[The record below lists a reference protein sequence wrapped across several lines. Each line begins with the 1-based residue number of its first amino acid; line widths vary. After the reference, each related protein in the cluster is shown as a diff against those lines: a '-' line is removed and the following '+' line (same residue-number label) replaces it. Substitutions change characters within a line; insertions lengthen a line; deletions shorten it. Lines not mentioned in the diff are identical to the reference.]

1 MFYNTYRATKSALQR
16 RQNSS
21 NSRSHL
27 LNQPKRQRL
36 KNLLMTKFIQKYDI
50 KNPDEYLDLFL
61 TQFIQTEKLND
72 IDLKRLDLKIK
83 KLNKEF
89 KAKTELKNDL
99 ENINQKP
106 IQTEVNSIIKNDTI
120 NQALND
126 NNNNTELSNN
136 INNRNSQN
144 KIRNLKNE
152 FPSLNTY
159 SSQISKT
166 ESNIK
171 KRGYSSYC
179 NKRTLNNIN
188 NNTKTPEEEL
198 AELEKEL
205 KEEELLENKN
215 NKYKRI
221 DFTAQGDEWAAIVNY
236 NKNLYKRQMLE
247 DKMKDLEV
255 KRRTKECLDIQV
267 KEKLKKKLDEES
279 EEKQFDEKIK
289 KYTQT
294 LDEIY
299 ETKHKKIYEQIHRL
313 KTDRD
318 AILKAETLRK
328 KIEDLKEKKFEKNLV
343 KKYKEQIEQDKQD
356 RINQK
361 KKGKEDLLKAKKD
374 IEEKQ
379 KKLKEKMLK
388 EKEEDKKINQLRYLM
403 DQRKENERK
412 YYYDKI
418 KSNSNKYSLP
428 YAETVLKKLEKD
440 KKEEEEKIQYY
451 YDEKNRHDFE
461 KEHKAKL
468 KRFNDKIEIKKFLD
482 MQIAEKNKEKNFNKL
497 LDQEQA
503 RIWKIDLKK
512 RYDEMNK
519 EKESIKRMNRKN
531 FECILKQIEQKKRS
545 KSNKNIMTE
554 NEYAMNRNLLEKAN
568 EDYLMNNNN

>member
-1 MFYNTYRATKSALQR
+1 MFYNTYRSTKSALQR

-21 NSRSHL
+21 NPRSYL
-27 LNQPKRQRL
+27 LNQPKRQKL
-36 KNLLMTKFIQKYDI
+36 KNLLMSKFIQKYDI
-50 KNPDEYLDLFL
+50 KDPDEYLDLVL
-61 TQFIQTEKLND
+61 TQFIQNEKLND
-72 IDLKRLDLKIK
+72 TDLKRLDLKIK

-89 KAKTELKNDL
+89 KNKSELKTDL
-99 ENINQKP
+99 ENIYQKP
-106 IQTEVNSIIKNDTI
+106 IKTEVNSIIKDSTI
-120 NQALND
+120 NQTLND
-126 NNNNTELSNN
+126 NNINTELNN
-136 INNRNSQN
+136 NKNIQNPQN

-171 KRGYSSYC
+171 KRGHSSY
-179 NKRTLNNIN
+179 NNNRTLNTI
-188 NNTKTPEEEL
+188 KTPEEEL

-215 NKYKRI
+215 RYKRI
-221 DFTAQGDEWAAIVNY
+221 DFTYQGDEWAAIVNY
-236 NKNLYKRQMLE
+236 NKNLYKRQILE
-247 DKMKDLEV
+247 DKLKELEV
-255 KRRTKECLDIQV
+255 QRRTKECLDIQI

-279 EEKQFDEKIK
+279 QEKQFDEKIK

-294 LDEIY
+294 MDEMY
-299 ETKHKKIYEQIHRL
+299 ETKNRKICEQIHRL

-318 AILKAETLRK
+318 AILKAQTMRK

-343 KKYKEQIEQDKQD
+343 KKYKEQLEQDRQD
-356 RINQK
+356 KINRK

-379 KKLKEKMLK
+379 KKLKEKALK
-388 EKEEDKKINQLRYLM
+388 EKEEDKKINQLRNLI

-418 KSNSNKYSLP
+418 KANSNKYYLP
-428 YAETVLKKLEKD
+428 YAENVLKKLEKE
-440 KKEEEEKIQYY
+440 KKEEEEKIQYH

-461 KEHKAKL
+461 KEYKAKL
-468 KRFNDKIEIKKFLD
+468 KRFNDKIEMKKFLD

-519 EKESIKRMNRKN
+519 EKECIKKMNRKN

-568 EDYLMNNNN
+568 EDYLRNNNS

>member
-1 MFYNTYRATKSALQR
+1 MFYNTYRSTKSALQR

-21 NSRSHL
+21 NPRSYL
-27 LNQPKRQRL
+27 LNQPKRQKL
-36 KNLLMTKFIQKYDI
+36 KNLLMSKFIQKYNI
-50 KNPDEYLDLFL
+50 KDPDEYLDLVL
-61 TQFIQTEKLND
+61 TQFIQNEKLND
-72 IDLKRLDLKIK
+72 TDLKRLDLKIK

-89 KAKTELKNDL
+89 NNKSELKTDL
-99 ENINQKP
+99 ENIYQKP
-106 IQTEVNSIIKNDTI
+106 IKTEVNSIIKDSTI
-120 NQALND
+120 NQTLND
-126 NNNNTELSNN
+126 NNINTEIYNN
-136 INNRNSQN
+136 KNIQNPQN

-171 KRGYSSYC
+171 KRGHSSY
-179 NKRTLNNIN
+179 NNNRTLNTI
-188 NNTKTPEEEL
+188 KTPEEEL

-215 NKYKRI
+215 RYKRI
-221 DFTAQGDEWAAIVNY
+221 DFTYQGDEWAAIVNY
-236 NKNLYKRQMLE
+236 NKNLYKRQILE
-247 DKMKDLEV
+247 DKLKELEV
-255 KRRTKECLDIQV
+255 QRRTKECLDIQI

-279 EEKQFDEKIK
+279 QEKQFDEKIK

-294 LDEIY
+294 MDEIY
-299 ETKHKKIYEQIHRL
+299 ETKNRKICEQIHRL

-318 AILKAETLRK
+318 AILKAQTMRK

-343 KKYKEQIEQDKQD
+343 KKYKEQLEQDRQD
-356 RINQK
+356 KINRK

-379 KKLKEKMLK
+379 KRLKEKALK
-388 EKEEDKKINQLRYLM
+388 EKEEDKKINQLRNLI

-418 KSNSNKYSLP
+418 KANSNKYYLP
-428 YAETVLKKLEKD
+428 YAESVLKKLEKE
-440 KKEEEEKIQYY
+440 KKEEEEKIQYH

-461 KEHKAKL
+461 KEYKAKL
-468 KRFNDKIEIKKFLD
+468 KRFNDKIEMKKFLD

-519 EKESIKRMNRKN
+519 EKECIKKMNRKN

-568 EDYLMNNNN
+568 EDYLRNNNS

>member
-1 MFYNTYRATKSALQR
+1 MFYNTYRSTKSALQR

-21 NSRSHL
+21 NPRSYL
-27 LNQPKRQRL
+27 LNQPKRQKL
-36 KNLLMTKFIQKYDI
+36 KNLLMSKFIQKYNI
-50 KNPDEYLDLFL
+50 KDPDEYLDLVL
-61 TQFIQTEKLND
+61 TQFIQNEKLND
-72 IDLKRLDLKIK
+72 TDLKRLDLKIK

-89 KAKTELKNDL
+89 NNKSELKTDL
-99 ENINQKP
+99 ENIYQKP
-106 IQTEVNSIIKNDTI
+106 IKTEVNSIIKDSTI
-120 NQALND
+120 NQTLND
-126 NNNNTELSNN
+126 NNINTELNN
-136 INNRNSQN
+136 NKNIQNPQN

-171 KRGYSSYC
+171 KRGHSSY
-179 NKRTLNNIN
+179 NNNRTLNTI
-188 NNTKTPEEEL
+188 KTPEEEL

-215 NKYKRI
+215 RYKRI
-221 DFTAQGDEWAAIVNY
+221 DFTYQGDEWAAIVNY
-236 NKNLYKRQMLE
+236 NKNLYKRQILE
-247 DKMKDLEV
+247 DKLKELEV
-255 KRRTKECLDIQV
+255 QRRTKECLDIQI

-279 EEKQFDEKIK
+279 QEKQFDEKIK

-294 LDEIY
+294 MDEMY
-299 ETKHKKIYEQIHRL
+299 ETKNRKICEQIHRL

-318 AILKAETLRK
+318 AILKAQTMRK

-343 KKYKEQIEQDKQD
+343 KKYKEQLEQDRQD
-356 RINQK
+356 KINRK

-379 KKLKEKMLK
+379 KKLKEKALK
-388 EKEEDKKINQLRYLM
+388 EKEEDKKINQLRNLI

-418 KSNSNKYSLP
+418 KANSNKYYLP
-428 YAETVLKKLEKD
+428 YAESVLKKLEKE
-440 KKEEEEKIQYY
+440 KKEEEEKIQYH

-461 KEHKAKL
+461 KEYKAKL
-468 KRFNDKIEIKKFLD
+468 KRINDKIEMKKFLD

-519 EKESIKRMNRKN
+519 EKECIKKMNRKN

-568 EDYLMNNNN
+568 EDYLRNNNS

>member
-21 NSRSHL
+21 NPRSYL
-27 LNQPKRQRL
+27 LNQPKRQKL
-36 KNLLMTKFIQKYDI
+36 KNLLMSKFIQKYNI
-50 KNPDEYLDLFL
+50 KDPDEYLDLVL

-72 IDLKRLDLKIK
+72 TDLKRLDLKIK

-89 KAKTELKNDL
+89 TNKTELITDL
-99 ENINQKP
+99 ENIYQKP
-106 IQTEVNSIIKNDTI
+106 IQTEVNTIIKDSTI

-126 NNNNTELSNN
+126 NNNKEELNNNKNTPNP
-136 INNRNSQN
+136 QN

-171 KRGYSSYC
+171 KRGHSSY
-179 NKRTLNNIN
+179 NNNRTLNTI
-188 NNTKTPEEEL
+188 KTPEEEL

-215 NKYKRI
+215 RYKRI
-221 DFTAQGDEWAAIVNY
+221 DFTYQGDEWAAIVNY
-236 NKNLYKRQMLE
+236 NKNLYKRQILE
-247 DKMKDLEV
+247 DKLKELEV
-255 KRRTKECLDIQV
+255 QRRTKECLDIQI

-279 EEKQFDEKIK
+279 QEKQFDEKIK

-294 LDEIY
+294 MDEMY
-299 ETKHKKIYEQIHRL
+299 ETKNKKIHEQIHRL

-318 AILKAETLRK
+318 AILKAQTLRK

-343 KKYKEQIEQDKQD
+343 KKYKEQLEQDRQD
-356 RINQK
+356 KINRK

-379 KKLKEKMLK
+379 KKLKEKALK
-388 EKEEDKKINQLRYLM
+388 EKEEDKKINQLRNLI

-418 KSNSNKYSLP
+418 KANSNKYYLP
-428 YAETVLKKLEKD
+428 YAQSVLKKLEKE
-440 KKEEEEKIQYY
+440 KKEEEEKIQYH

-461 KEHKAKL
+461 KEYKAKL
-468 KRFNDKIEIKKFLD
+468 KRLNDKIEMKKFLD

-519 EKESIKRMNRKN
+519 EKECIKKMNRKN

-568 EDYLMNNNN
+568 EDYLRNNNS

>member
-1 MFYNTYRATKSALQR
+1 MFYNTYRSTKSALQR

-21 NSRSHL
+21 NPRSYL
-27 LNQPKRQRL
+27 LNQPKRQKL
-36 KNLLMTKFIQKYDI
+36 KNLLMSKFIQKYNI
-50 KNPDEYLDLFL
+50 KDPDEYLDLVL
-61 TQFIQTEKLND
+61 TQFIQNEKLND
-72 IDLKRLDLKIK
+72 TDLKRLDLKIK

-89 KAKTELKNDL
+89 NNKSELKTDL
-99 ENINQKP
+99 ENIYQKP
-106 IQTEVNSIIKNDTI
+106 IKTEVNSIIKDSTI
-120 NQALND
+120 NQTLND
-126 NNNNTELSNN
+126 NNINTEIYNN
-136 INNRNSQN
+136 KNIQNPQN

-171 KRGYSSYC
+171 KRGHSSY
-179 NKRTLNNIN
+179 NNNRTLNTI
-188 NNTKTPEEEL
+188 KTPEEEL

-215 NKYKRI
+215 RYKRI
-221 DFTAQGDEWAAIVNY
+221 DFTYQGDEWAAIVNY
-236 NKNLYKRQMLE
+236 NKNLYKRQILE
-247 DKMKDLEV
+247 DKLKELEV
-255 KRRTKECLDIQV
+255 QRRTKECLDIQI

-279 EEKQFDEKIK
+279 QEKQFDEKIK

-294 LDEIY
+294 MDEMY
-299 ETKHKKIYEQIHRL
+299 ETKNRKICEQIHRL

-318 AILKAETLRK
+318 AILKAQTMRK

-343 KKYKEQIEQDKQD
+343 KKYKEQLEQDRQD
-356 RINQK
+356 KINRK

-379 KKLKEKMLK
+379 KKLKEKALK
-388 EKEEDKKINQLRYLM
+388 EKEEDKKINQLRNLI

-418 KSNSNKYSLP
+418 KANSNKYYLP
-428 YAETVLKKLEKD
+428 YAESVLKKLEKE
-440 KKEEEEKIQYY
+440 KKEEEEKIQYH

-461 KEHKAKL
+461 KEYKAKL
-468 KRFNDKIEIKKFLD
+468 KRFNDKIEMKKFLD

-519 EKESIKRMNRKN
+519 EKECIKKMNRKN

-568 EDYLMNNNN
+568 EDYLRNNNS

>member
-1 MFYNTYRATKSALQR
+1 MFYNTYRSTKSALQR

-21 NSRSHL
+21 NPRSYL
-27 LNQPKRQRL
+27 LNQPKRQKL
-36 KNLLMTKFIQKYDI
+36 KNLLMSKFIQKYNI
-50 KNPDEYLDLFL
+50 KDPDEYLDLVL
-61 TQFIQTEKLND
+61 TQFIQNEKLND
-72 IDLKRLDLKIK
+72 TDLKRLDLKIK

-89 KAKTELKNDL
+89 NNKSELKTDL
-99 ENINQKP
+99 ENIYQKP
-106 IQTEVNSIIKNDTI
+106 IKTEVNSIIKDSTI
-120 NQALND
+120 NQTLND
-126 NNNNTELSNN
+126 NNINTEIYNN
-136 INNRNSQN
+136 KNIQNPQN

-171 KRGYSSYC
+171 KRGHSSY
-179 NKRTLNNIN
+179 NNNRTLNTI
-188 NNTKTPEEEL
+188 KTPEEEL

-215 NKYKRI
+215 RYKRI
-221 DFTAQGDEWAAIVNY
+221 DFTYQGDEWAAIVNY
-236 NKNLYKRQMLE
+236 NKNLYKRQILE
-247 DKMKDLEV
+247 DKLKELEV
-255 KRRTKECLDIQV
+255 QRRTKECLDIQI

-279 EEKQFDEKIK
+279 QEKQFDEKIK

-294 LDEIY
+294 MDEMY
-299 ETKHKKIYEQIHRL
+299 ETKNRKICEQIHRL

-318 AILKAETLRK
+318 AILKAQTMRK

-343 KKYKEQIEQDKQD
+343 KKYKEQLEQDRQD
-356 RINQK
+356 KINRK

-379 KKLKEKMLK
+379 KKLKEKALK
-388 EKEEDKKINQLRYLM
+388 EKEEDKKINQLRNLI

-418 KSNSNKYSLP
+418 KANSNKYYLP
-428 YAETVLKKLEKD
+428 YAESVLKKLEKE
-440 KKEEEEKIQYY
+440 KKEEEEKIQYH

-461 KEHKAKL
+461 KEYKAKL
-468 KRFNDKIEIKKFLD
+468 KRINDKIEMKKFLD

-519 EKESIKRMNRKN
+519 EKECIKKMNRKN

-568 EDYLMNNNN
+568 EDYLRNNNS

>member
-1 MFYNTYRATKSALQR
+1 MFYNTYRSTKSAFQR

-21 NSRSHL
+21 NPRSYL
-27 LNQPKRQRL
+27 LNQPKRQKL
-36 KNLLMTKFIQKYDI
+36 KNLLMSKFIQKYNI
-50 KNPDEYLDLFL
+50 KDPDEYLDLVL
-61 TQFIQTEKLND
+61 TQFIQNEKLND
-72 IDLKRLDLKIK
+72 TDLKRLDLKIK

-89 KAKTELKNDL
+89 NNKSELKTDL
-99 ENINQKP
+99 ENIYQKP
-106 IQTEVNSIIKNDTI
+106 IKTEVNSIIKDSTI
-120 NQALND
+120 NQTLND
-126 NNNNTELSNN
+126 NNINTELNN
-136 INNRNSQN
+136 NKNIQNPQN

-171 KRGYSSYC
+171 KRGHSSY
-179 NKRTLNNIN
+179 NNNRTLNTI
-188 NNTKTPEEEL
+188 KTPEEEL

-215 NKYKRI
+215 RYKRI
-221 DFTAQGDEWAAIVNY
+221 DFTYQGDEWAAIVNY
-236 NKNLYKRQMLE
+236 NKNLYKRQILE
-247 DKMKDLEV
+247 DKLKELEV
-255 KRRTKECLDIQV
+255 QRRTKECLDIQI

-279 EEKQFDEKIK
+279 QEKQFDEKIK

-294 LDEIY
+294 MDEMY
-299 ETKHKKIYEQIHRL
+299 ETKNRKICEQIHRL

-318 AILKAETLRK
+318 AILKAQTMRK

-343 KKYKEQIEQDKQD
+343 KKYKEQLEQDRQD
-356 RINQK
+356 KINRK

-379 KKLKEKMLK
+379 KKLKEKALK
-388 EKEEDKKINQLRYLM
+388 EKEEDKKINQLRNLI

-418 KSNSNKYSLP
+418 KANSNKYYLP
-428 YAETVLKKLEKD
+428 YAESVLKKLEKE
-440 KKEEEEKIQYY
+440 KKEEEEKIQYH

-461 KEHKAKL
+461 KEYKAKL
-468 KRFNDKIEIKKFLD
+468 KRINDKIEMKKFLD

-519 EKESIKRMNRKN
+519 EKECIKKMNRKN

-568 EDYLMNNNN
+568 EDYLRNNNN

>member
-1 MFYNTYRATKSALQR
+1 MFYNTYRSTKSALQR

-21 NSRSHL
+21 NPRSYL
-27 LNQPKRQRL
+27 LNQPKRQKL
-36 KNLLMTKFIQKYDI
+36 KNLLMSKFIQKYNI
-50 KNPDEYLDLFL
+50 KDPDEYLDLVL
-61 TQFIQTEKLND
+61 TQFIQNEKLND
-72 IDLKRLDLKIK
+72 TDLKRLDLKIK

-89 KAKTELKNDL
+89 NNKSELKTDL
-99 ENINQKP
+99 ENIYQKP
-106 IQTEVNSIIKNDTI
+106 IKTEVNSIIKDSTI
-120 NQALND
+120 NQTLND
-126 NNNNTELSNN
+126 NNINTEIYNN
-136 INNRNSQN
+136 KNIQNPQN
-144 KIRNLKNE
+144 KIRNLKKE

-171 KRGYSSYC
+171 KRGHSSY
-179 NKRTLNNIN
+179 N
-188 NNTKTPEEEL
+188 NNRALNTIKTPEEEL

-215 NKYKRI
+215 RYKRI
-221 DFTAQGDEWAAIVNY
+221 DFTYQGDEWAAIVNY
-236 NKNLYKRQMLE
+236 NKNLYKRQILE
-247 DKMKDLEV
+247 DKLKELEV
-255 KRRTKECLDIQV
+255 QRRTKECLDIQI

-279 EEKQFDEKIK
+279 QEKQFDEKIK

-294 LDEIY
+294 MDEMY
-299 ETKHKKIYEQIHRL
+299 ETKNRKICEQIHRL

-318 AILKAETLRK
+318 AILKAQTMRK

-343 KKYKEQIEQDKQD
+343 KKYKEQLEQDRQD
-356 RINQK
+356 KINRK

-379 KKLKEKMLK
+379 KRLKEKALK
-388 EKEEDKKINQLRYLM
+388 EKEEDKKINQLRNLI

-418 KSNSNKYSLP
+418 KANSNKYYLP
-428 YAETVLKKLEKD
+428 YAESVLKKLEKE
-440 KKEEEEKIQYY
+440 KKEEEEKIQYH

-461 KEHKAKL
+461 KEYKAKL
-468 KRFNDKIEIKKFLD
+468 KRINDKIEMKKFLD

-519 EKESIKRMNRKN
+519 EKECIKKMNRKN

-568 EDYLMNNNN
+568 EDYLRNNNN

>member
-1 MFYNTYRATKSALQR
+1 MFYNTYRSTKSALQR

-21 NSRSHL
+21 NPRSYL
-27 LNQPKRQRL
+27 LNQPKRQKL
-36 KNLLMTKFIQKYDI
+36 KNLLMSKFIQKYNI
-50 KNPDEYLDLFL
+50 KDPDEYLDLVL
-61 TQFIQTEKLND
+61 TQFIQNEKLND
-72 IDLKRLDLKIK
+72 TDLKRLDLKIK

-89 KAKTELKNDL
+89 NNKSELKTDL
-99 ENINQKP
+99 ENIYQKP
-106 IQTEVNSIIKNDTI
+106 IKTEVNSIIKDSTI
-120 NQALND
+120 NQTLND
-126 NNNNTELSNN
+126 NNINTELNN
-136 INNRNSQN
+136 NKNIQNPQN

-171 KRGYSSYC
+171 KRGHSSY
-179 NKRTLNNIN
+179 NNNRTLNTI
-188 NNTKTPEEEL
+188 KTPEEEL

-215 NKYKRI
+215 RYKRI
-221 DFTAQGDEWAAIVNY
+221 DFTYQGDEWAAIVNY
-236 NKNLYKRQMLE
+236 NKNLYKRQILE
-247 DKMKDLEV
+247 DKLKELEV
-255 KRRTKECLDIQV
+255 QRRTKECLDIQI

-279 EEKQFDEKIK
+279 QEKQFDEKIK

-294 LDEIY
+294 MDEMY
-299 ETKHKKIYEQIHRL
+299 ETKNRKICEQIHRL

-318 AILKAETLRK
+318 AILKAQTMRK

-343 KKYKEQIEQDKQD
+343 KKYKEQLEQDRQD
-356 RINQK
+356 KINRK

-379 KKLKEKMLK
+379 KRLKEKALK
-388 EKEEDKKINQLRYLM
+388 EKEEDKKINQLRNLI

-418 KSNSNKYSLP
+418 KANSNKYYLP
-428 YAETVLKKLEKD
+428 YAESVLKKLEKE
-440 KKEEEEKIQYY
+440 KKEEEEKIQYH

-461 KEHKAKL
+461 KEYKAKL
-468 KRFNDKIEIKKFLD
+468 KRFNDKIEMKKFLD

-519 EKESIKRMNRKN
+519 EKECIKKMNRKN

-568 EDYLMNNNN
+568 EDYLRNNNN

>member
-1 MFYNTYRATKSALQR
+1 MFYNTYRSTKSALQR

-21 NSRSHL
+21 NPRSYL
-27 LNQPKRQRL
+27 LNQPKRQKL
-36 KNLLMTKFIQKYDI
+36 KNLLMSKFIQKYNI
-50 KNPDEYLDLFL
+50 KDPDEYLDLVL
-61 TQFIQTEKLND
+61 TQFIQNEKLND
-72 IDLKRLDLKIK
+72 TDLKRLDLKIK

-89 KAKTELKNDL
+89 NNKSELKTDL
-99 ENINQKP
+99 ENIYQKP
-106 IQTEVNSIIKNDTI
+106 IKTEVNSIIKDSTI
-120 NQALND
+120 NQTLND
-126 NNNNTELSNN
+126 NNINTEIYNN
-136 INNRNSQN
+136 KNIQNPQN

-171 KRGYSSYC
+171 KRGHSSY
-179 NKRTLNNIN
+179 NNNRTLNTI
-188 NNTKTPEEEL
+188 KTPEEEL

-215 NKYKRI
+215 RYKRI
-221 DFTAQGDEWAAIVNY
+221 DFTYQGDEWAAIVNY
-236 NKNLYKRQMLE
+236 NKNLYKRQILE
-247 DKMKDLEV
+247 DKLKELEV
-255 KRRTKECLDIQV
+255 QRRTKECLDIQI

-279 EEKQFDEKIK
+279 QEKQFDEKIK

-294 LDEIY
+294 MDEMY
-299 ETKHKKIYEQIHRL
+299 ETKNRKICEQIHRL

-318 AILKAETLRK
+318 AILKAQTMRK

-343 KKYKEQIEQDKQD
+343 KKYKEQLEQDRQD
-356 RINQK
+356 KINRK

-379 KKLKEKMLK
+379 KRLKEKALK
-388 EKEEDKKINQLRYLM
+388 EKEEDKKINQLRNLI

-418 KSNSNKYSLP
+418 NANSNKYYLP
-428 YAETVLKKLEKD
+428 YAESVLKKLEKE
-440 KKEEEEKIQYY
+440 KKEEEEKIQYH

-461 KEHKAKL
+461 KEYKAKL
-468 KRFNDKIEIKKFLD
+468 KRFNDKIEMKKFLD

-519 EKESIKRMNRKN
+519 EKECIKKMNRKN

-568 EDYLMNNNN
+568 EDYLRNNNS

>member
-1 MFYNTYRATKSALQR
+1 MFYNTYRATKSAIQR

-21 NSRSHL
+21 NPRSYL
-27 LNQPKRQRL
+27 LNQPKRQKL
-36 KNLLMTKFIQKYDI
+36 KNLLMSKFIQKYNI
-50 KNPDEYLDLFL
+50 KDPDEYLDLVL

-72 IDLKRLDLKIK
+72 TDLKRLDLKIK

-89 KAKTELKNDL
+89 TNKTELKTDL
-99 ENINQKP
+99 ENIYQKP
-106 IQTEVNSIIKNDTI
+106 IQTEVNTIIKDSTI
-120 NQALND
+120 NQSLND
-126 NNNNTELSNN
+126 NNNKEELNNNKNTPNP
-136 INNRNSQN
+136 QN

-171 KRGYSSYC
+171 KRGHSSY
-179 NKRTLNNIN
+179 NNNRTLNTI
-188 NNTKTPEEEL
+188 KTPEEEL

-215 NKYKRI
+215 RYKRI
-221 DFTAQGDEWAAIVNY
+221 DFTYQGDEWAAIVNY
-236 NKNLYKRQMLE
+236 NKNLYKRQILE
-247 DKMKDLEV
+247 DKLKELEV
-255 KRRTKECLDIQV
+255 QRRTKECLDIQI

-279 EEKQFDEKIK
+279 QEKQFDEKIK

-294 LDEIY
+294 MDEMY
-299 ETKHKKIYEQIHRL
+299 ETKNKKIHEQIHRL

-318 AILKAETLRK
+318 AILKAQTLRK

-343 KKYKEQIEQDKQD
+343 KKYKEQLEQDRQD
-356 RINQK
+356 KINRK

-379 KKLKEKMLK
+379 KKLKEKALK
-388 EKEEDKKINQLRYLM
+388 EKEEDKKINQLRNLI

-418 KSNSNKYSLP
+418 KANSNKYYLP
-428 YAETVLKKLEKD
+428 YAQSVLKKLEKE
-440 KKEEEEKIQYY
+440 KKEEEEKIQYH

-461 KEHKAKL
+461 KEYKAKL
-468 KRFNDKIEIKKFLD
+468 KRLNDKIEMKKFLD

-519 EKESIKRMNRKN
+519 EKECIKKMNRKN

-545 KSNKNIMTE
+545 KSK
-554 NEYAMNRNLLEKAN
+554 KK
-568 EDYLMNNNN
+568 

>member
-1 MFYNTYRATKSALQR
+1 MFYNTYRSTKSALQR

-21 NSRSHL
+21 NPRSYL
-27 LNQPKRQRL
+27 LNQPKRQKL
-36 KNLLMTKFIQKYDI
+36 KNLLMSKFIQKYNI
-50 KNPDEYLDLFL
+50 KDPDEYLDLVL
-61 TQFIQTEKLND
+61 TQFIQNEKLNGT
-72 IDLKRLDLKIK
+72 DLKRLDLKIK

-89 KAKTELKNDL
+89 NNKSELKTDL
-99 ENINQKP
+99 ENIYQKP
-106 IQTEVNSIIKNDTI
+106 IKTEVNSMIKDSTI
-120 NQALND
+120 NQTLND
-126 NNNNTELSNN
+126 NNINTEIYNN
-136 INNRNSQN
+136 KNIQNPQN

-171 KRGYSSYC
+171 KRGHSSY
-179 NKRTLNNIN
+179 NNNRTLNTI
-188 NNTKTPEEEL
+188 KTPEEEL

-215 NKYKRI
+215 RYKRI
-221 DFTAQGDEWAAIVNY
+221 DFTYQGDEWAAIVNY
-236 NKNLYKRQMLE
+236 NKNLYKRQILE
-247 DKMKDLEV
+247 DKLKELEV
-255 KRRTKECLDIQV
+255 QRRTKECLDIQI

-279 EEKQFDEKIK
+279 QEKQFDEKIK

-294 LDEIY
+294 MDEMY
-299 ETKHKKIYEQIHRL
+299 ETKNRKICEQIHRL

-318 AILKAETLRK
+318 AILKAQTMRK

-343 KKYKEQIEQDKQD
+343 KKYKEQLEQDRQD
-356 RINQK
+356 KINRK

-379 KKLKEKMLK
+379 KRLKEKALK
-388 EKEEDKKINQLRYLM
+388 EKEEDKKINQLRNLI

-418 KSNSNKYSLP
+418 NANSNKYYLP
-428 YAETVLKKLEKD
+428 YAESVLKKLEKE
-440 KKEEEEKIQYY
+440 KKEEEEKIQYH

-461 KEHKAKL
+461 KEYKAKL
-468 KRFNDKIEIKKFLD
+468 KRFNDKIEMKKFLD

-519 EKESIKRMNRKN
+519 EKECIKKMNRKN

-568 EDYLMNNNN
+568 EDYLRNNNS

>member
-21 NSRSHL
+21 NPRSYL
-27 LNQPKRQRL
+27 LNQPKRQKL
-36 KNLLMTKFIQKYDI
+36 KNLLMSKFIQKYNI
-50 KNPDEYLDLFL
+50 KDPDEYLDLVL

-72 IDLKRLDLKIK
+72 TDLKRLDLKIK

-89 KAKTELKNDL
+89 TNKTELKTDL
-99 ENINQKP
+99 ENIYQKP
-106 IQTEVNSIIKNDTI
+106 IQTEVNTIIKDSTI
-120 NQALND
+120 NQALN
-126 NNNNTELSNN
+126 NNNNKEELNN
-136 INNRNSQN
+136 NKNTPNPQN

-171 KRGYSSYC
+171 KRGHSSY
-179 NKRTLNNIN
+179 NNNRTLNTI
-188 NNTKTPEEEL
+188 KTPEEEL

-215 NKYKRI
+215 RYKRI
-221 DFTAQGDEWAAIVNY
+221 DFTYQGDEWAAIVNY
-236 NKNLYKRQMLE
+236 NKNLYKRQILE
-247 DKMKDLEV
+247 DKLKELEV
-255 KRRTKECLDIQV
+255 QRRTKECLDIQI

-279 EEKQFDEKIK
+279 QEKQFDEKIK

-294 LDEIY
+294 MDEMY
-299 ETKHKKIYEQIHRL
+299 ETKNKKIHEQIHRL

-318 AILKAETLRK
+318 AILKAQTLRK

-343 KKYKEQIEQDKQD
+343 KKYKEQLEQDRQD
-356 RINQK
+356 KINRK

-379 KKLKEKMLK
+379 KKLKEKALK
-388 EKEEDKKINQLRYLM
+388 EKEEDKKINQLRNLI

-418 KSNSNKYSLP
+418 KANSNKYYLP
-428 YAETVLKKLEKD
+428 YAQSVLKKLEKE
-440 KKEEEEKIQYY
+440 KKEEEEKIQYH

-461 KEHKAKL
+461 KEYKAKL
-468 KRFNDKIEIKKFLD
+468 KRLNDKIEMKKFLD

-519 EKESIKRMNRKN
+519 EKECIKKMNRKN

-568 EDYLMNNNN
+568 EDYLRNNNS

>member
-1 MFYNTYRATKSALQR
+1 MFYNTYRSTKSALQR

-21 NSRSHL
+21 NPRSYL
-27 LNQPKRQRL
+27 LNQPKRQKL
-36 KNLLMTKFIQKYDI
+36 KNLLMSKFIQKYNI
-50 KNPDEYLDLFL
+50 KDPDEYLDLVL
-61 TQFIQTEKLND
+61 TQFIQNEKLND
-72 IDLKRLDLKIK
+72 TDLKRLDLKIK

-89 KAKTELKNDL
+89 NNKSELKTDL
-99 ENINQKP
+99 ENIYQKP
-106 IQTEVNSIIKNDTI
+106 IKTEVNSIIKDSTI
-120 NQALND
+120 NQTLND
-126 NNNNTELSNN
+126 NNINTELNN
-136 INNRNSQN
+136 NKNIQNPQN

-171 KRGYSSYC
+171 KRGHSSY
-179 NKRTLNNIN
+179 NNNRTLNTI
-188 NNTKTPEEEL
+188 KTPEEEL

-215 NKYKRI
+215 RYKRI
-221 DFTAQGDEWAAIVNY
+221 DFTYQGDEWAAIVNY
-236 NKNLYKRQMLE
+236 NKNLYKRQILE
-247 DKMKDLEV
+247 DKLKELEV
-255 KRRTKECLDIQV
+255 QRRTKECLDIQI

-279 EEKQFDEKIK
+279 QEKQFDEKIK

-294 LDEIY
+294 MDEMY
-299 ETKHKKIYEQIHRL
+299 ETKNRKICEQIHRL

-318 AILKAETLRK
+318 AILKAQTMRK

-343 KKYKEQIEQDKQD
+343 KKYKEQLEQDRQD
-356 RINQK
+356 KINRK

-379 KKLKEKMLK
+379 KKLKEKALK
-388 EKEEDKKINQLRYLM
+388 EKEEDKKINQLRNLI

-418 KSNSNKYSLP
+418 KANSNKYYLP
-428 YAETVLKKLEKD
+428 YAESVLKKLEKE
-440 KKEEEEKIQYY
+440 KKEEEEKIQYH

-461 KEHKAKL
+461 KEYKAKL
-468 KRFNDKIEIKKFLD
+468 KRFNDKIEMKKFLD

-519 EKESIKRMNRKN
+519 EKECIKKMNRKN

-568 EDYLMNNNN
+568 EDYLRNNNN

>member
-21 NSRSHL
+21 NPRSYL
-27 LNQPKRQRL
+27 LNQPKRQKL
-36 KNLLMTKFIQKYDI
+36 KNLLMSKFIQKYNI
-50 KNPDEYLDLFL
+50 KDPDEYLDLVL
-61 TQFIQTEKLND
+61 TQFIQNEKLND
-72 IDLKRLDLKIK
+72 TDLKRLDLKIK
-83 KLNKEF
+83 KLNKDF
-89 KAKTELKNDL
+89 NNKSELKTDL
-99 ENINQKP
+99 ENIYQKP
-106 IQTEVNSIIKNDTI
+106 IQTEVNSIIKESTI

-126 NNNNTELSNN
+126 NNINTELNN
-136 INNRNSQN
+136 NKNIPNPQN

-171 KRGYSSYC
+171 KRGHSSY
-179 NKRTLNNIN
+179 NNNRTLNTI
-188 NNTKTPEEEL
+188 KTPEEEL

-205 KEEELLENKN
+205 KEEESLENKN
-215 NKYKRI
+215 IYKRI
-221 DFTAQGDEWAAIVNY
+221 DFTYQGDEWAAIVNY
-236 NKNLYKRQMLE
+236 NKNLYKRQILE
-247 DKMKDLEV
+247 DKLKELEV
-255 KRRTKECLDIQV
+255 QRRTKECLDIQI

-279 EEKQFDEKIK
+279 KEKQFDEKIK

-294 LDEIY
+294 MDEIY
-299 ETKHKKIYEQIHRL
+299 ETKNRKIYEQIHRL

-318 AILKAETLRK
+318 AILKAQTMRK

-343 KKYKEQIEQDKQD
+343 KKYKEQLEQERQDK
-356 RINQK
+356 INKK

-379 KKLKEKMLK
+379 KKLKEKALK
-388 EKEEDKKINQLRYLM
+388 EKEEDKKINQLRNLI

-418 KSNSNKYSLP
+418 KANSNKYYLP
-428 YAETVLKKLEKD
+428 YAESVLKKLEKE
-440 KKEEEEKIQYY
+440 KKEEEEKIQYH

-461 KEHKAKL
+461 KEYKAKL
-468 KRFNDKIEIKKFLD
+468 KRFNDKIEMKKFLD

-519 EKESIKRMNRKN
+519 EKECIKKMNRKN

-568 EDYLMNNNN
+568 EDYLRNNNN

>member
-21 NSRSHL
+21 NPRSYL
-27 LNQPKRQRL
+27 LNQPKRQKL
-36 KNLLMTKFIQKYDI
+36 KNLLMSKFIQKYNI
-50 KNPDEYLDLFL
+50 KDPDEYLDLVL

-72 IDLKRLDLKIK
+72 TDLKRLDLKIK

-89 KAKTELKNDL
+89 TNKTELKTDL
-99 ENINQKP
+99 ENIYQKP
-106 IQTEVNSIIKNDTI
+106 IQTEVNTIIKDSTI

-126 NNNNTELSNN
+126 NNNKEELNN
-136 INNRNSQN
+136 NKSIPNPQN

-171 KRGYSSYC
+171 KRGHSSY
-179 NKRTLNNIN
+179 NNNRTLNTI
-188 NNTKTPEEEL
+188 KTPEEEL

-215 NKYKRI
+215 RYKRI
-221 DFTAQGDEWAAIVNY
+221 DFTYQGDEWAAIVNY
-236 NKNLYKRQMLE
+236 NKNLYKRQILE
-247 DKMKDLEV
+247 DKLKELEV
-255 KRRTKECLDIQV
+255 QRRTKECLDIQI

-279 EEKQFDEKIK
+279 QEKQFDEKIK

-294 LDEIY
+294 MDEMY
-299 ETKHKKIYEQIHRL
+299 ETKNKKIHEQIHRL

-318 AILKAETLRK
+318 AILKAQTLRK

-343 KKYKEQIEQDKQD
+343 KKYKEQLEQDRQD
-356 RINQK
+356 KINRK

-379 KKLKEKMLK
+379 KKLKEKALK
-388 EKEEDKKINQLRYLM
+388 EKEEDKKINQLRNLI

-418 KSNSNKYSLP
+418 KANSNKYYLP
-428 YAETVLKKLEKD
+428 YAQSVLKKLEKE
-440 KKEEEEKIQYY
+440 KKEEEEKIQYH

-461 KEHKAKL
+461 KEYKAKL
-468 KRFNDKIEIKKFLD
+468 KRLNDKIEMKKFLD

-519 EKESIKRMNRKN
+519 EKECIKKMNRKN

-568 EDYLMNNNN
+568 EDYLRNNNS

>member
-1 MFYNTYRATKSALQR
+1 MFYNTYRSTKSALQR

-21 NSRSHL
+21 NPRSYL
-27 LNQPKRQRL
+27 LNQPKRQKL
-36 KNLLMTKFIQKYDI
+36 KNLLMSKFIQKYNI
-50 KNPDEYLDLFL
+50 KDPDEYLDLVL

-72 IDLKRLDLKIK
+72 TDLKRLDLKIK

-89 KAKTELKNDL
+89 TNKTELKTDL
-99 ENINQKP
+99 ENIYQKP
-106 IQTEVNSIIKNDTI
+106 IQTEVNTIIKDSTI
-120 NQALND
+120 NQSLND
-126 NNNNTELSNN
+126 NNNKEELNNNKNTQNP
-136 INNRNSQN
+136 QN

-171 KRGYSSYC
+171 KRGHSSY
-179 NKRTLNNIN
+179 NNNRTLNTI
-188 NNTKTPEEEL
+188 KTPEEEL

-215 NKYKRI
+215 RYKRI
-221 DFTAQGDEWAAIVNY
+221 DFTYQGDEWAAIVNY
-236 NKNLYKRQMLE
+236 NKNLYKRQILE
-247 DKMKDLEV
+247 DKLKELEV
-255 KRRTKECLDIQV
+255 QRRTKECLDIQI

-279 EEKQFDEKIK
+279 QEKQFDEKIK

-294 LDEIY
+294 MDEMY
-299 ETKHKKIYEQIHRL
+299 ETKNRKICEQIHRL
-313 KTDRD
+313 KADRD
-318 AILKAETLRK
+318 AILKAQTMRK

-343 KKYKEQIEQDKQD
+343 KKYKEQLEQDRQD
-356 RINQK
+356 KINRK

-379 KKLKEKMLK
+379 KKLKEKALK
-388 EKEEDKKINQLRYLM
+388 EKEEDKKINQLRNLI

-418 KSNSNKYSLP
+418 KANSNKYYLP
-428 YAETVLKKLEKD
+428 YAENVLKKLEKE
-440 KKEEEEKIQYY
+440 KKEEEEKIQYH

-461 KEHKAKL
+461 KEYKAKL
-468 KRFNDKIEIKKFLD
+468 KRFNDKIEMKKFLD

-519 EKESIKRMNRKN
+519 EKECIKKMNRKN

-568 EDYLMNNNN
+568 EDYLRNNNS

>member
-1 MFYNTYRATKSALQR
+1 MFYNTYRSTKSALQR

-21 NSRSHL
+21 NPRSYL
-27 LNQPKRQRL
+27 LNQPKRQKL
-36 KNLLMTKFIQKYDI
+36 KNLLMSKFIQKYNI
-50 KNPDEYLDLFL
+50 KDPDEYLDLVL
-61 TQFIQTEKLND
+61 TQFIQNEKLND
-72 IDLKRLDLKIK
+72 TDLKRLDLKIK

-89 KAKTELKNDL
+89 NNKSELKTDL
-99 ENINQKP
+99 ENIYQKP
-106 IQTEVNSIIKNDTI
+106 IKTEVNSIIKDSTI
-120 NQALND
+120 NQTLND
-126 NNNNTELSNN
+126 NNINTELNN
-136 INNRNSQN
+136 NKNIQNPQN

-171 KRGYSSYC
+171 KRGHSSY
-179 NKRTLNNIN
+179 NNNRTLNTI
-188 NNTKTPEEEL
+188 KTPEEEL

-215 NKYKRI
+215 RYKRI
-221 DFTAQGDEWAAIVNY
+221 DFTYQGDEWAAIVNY
-236 NKNLYKRQMLE
+236 NKNLYKRQILE
-247 DKMKDLEV
+247 DKLKELEV
-255 KRRTKECLDIQV
+255 QRRTKECLDIQI

-279 EEKQFDEKIK
+279 QEKQFDEKIK

-294 LDEIY
+294 MDEMY
-299 ETKHKKIYEQIHRL
+299 ETKNRKICEQIHRL

-318 AILKAETLRK
+318 AILKAQTMRK

-343 KKYKEQIEQDKQD
+343 KKYKEQLEQDRQD
-356 RINQK
+356 KINRK

-379 KKLKEKMLK
+379 KKLKEKALK
-388 EKEEDKKINQLRYLM
+388 EKEEDKKINQLRNLI

-418 KSNSNKYSLP
+418 KANSNKYYLP
-428 YAETVLKKLEKD
+428 YAENVLKKLEKE
-440 KKEEEEKIQYY
+440 KKEEEEKIQYH

-461 KEHKAKL
+461 KEYKAKL
-468 KRFNDKIEIKKFLD
+468 KRFNDKIEMKKFLD

-519 EKESIKRMNRKN
+519 EKECIKKMNRKN

-568 EDYLMNNNN
+568 EDYLRNNNN

>member
-1 MFYNTYRATKSALQR
+1 MFYNTYRSTKSALQR

-21 NSRSHL
+21 NPRSYL
-27 LNQPKRQRL
+27 LNQPKRQKL
-36 KNLLMTKFIQKYDI
+36 KNLLMSKFIQKYDI
-50 KNPDEYLDLFL
+50 KDPDEYLDLVL
-61 TQFIQTEKLND
+61 TQFIQNEKLND
-72 IDLKRLDLKIK
+72 TDLKRLDLKIK

-89 KAKTELKNDL
+89 NNKSELKTDL
-99 ENINQKP
+99 ENIYQKP
-106 IQTEVNSIIKNDTI
+106 IKTEVNSIIKDSTI
-120 NQALND
+120 NQTLND
-126 NNNNTELSNN
+126 NNINTELNN
-136 INNRNSQN
+136 NKNIQNPQN

-171 KRGYSSYC
+171 KRGHSSY
-179 NKRTLNNIN
+179 NNNRTLNTI
-188 NNTKTPEEEL
+188 KTPEEEL

-215 NKYKRI
+215 RYKRI
-221 DFTAQGDEWAAIVNY
+221 DFTYQGDEWAAIVNY
-236 NKNLYKRQMLE
+236 NKNLYKRQILE
-247 DKMKDLEV
+247 DKLKELEV
-255 KRRTKECLDIQV
+255 QRRTKECLDIQI

-279 EEKQFDEKIK
+279 QEKQFDEKIK

-294 LDEIY
+294 MDEMY
-299 ETKHKKIYEQIHRL
+299 ETKNRKICEQIHRL
-313 KTDRD
+313 KADRD
-318 AILKAETLRK
+318 AILKAQTMRK

-343 KKYKEQIEQDKQD
+343 KKYKEQLEQDRQD
-356 RINQK
+356 KINRK

-379 KKLKEKMLK
+379 KKLKEKALK
-388 EKEEDKKINQLRYLM
+388 EKEEDKKINQLRNLI

-418 KSNSNKYSLP
+418 KANSNKYYLP
-428 YAETVLKKLEKD
+428 YAENVLKKLEKE
-440 KKEEEEKIQYY
+440 KKEEEEKIQYH

-461 KEHKAKL
+461 KEYKAKL
-468 KRFNDKIEIKKFLD
+468 KRLNDKIEMKKFLD

-519 EKESIKRMNRKN
+519 EKECIKKMNRKN

-568 EDYLMNNNN
+568 EDYLRNNNS

>member
-1 MFYNTYRATKSALQR
+1 MFYNTYRATKSAIQR

-21 NSRSHL
+21 NPRSYL
-27 LNQPKRQRL
+27 LNQPKRQKL
-36 KNLLMTKFIQKYDI
+36 KNLLMSKFIQKYNI
-50 KNPDEYLDLFL
+50 KDPDEYLDLVL

-72 IDLKRLDLKIK
+72 TDLKRLDLKIK

-89 KAKTELKNDL
+89 TNKTELKTDL
-99 ENINQKP
+99 ENIYQKP
-106 IQTEVNSIIKNDTI
+106 IQTEVNTIIKDSTI
-120 NQALND
+120 NQSLND
-126 NNNNTELSNN
+126 NNNKEELNN
-136 INNRNSQN
+136 NKSIPNPQN

-171 KRGYSSYC
+171 KRGHSSY
-179 NKRTLNNIN
+179 NNNRTLNTI
-188 NNTKTPEEEL
+188 KTPEEEL

-215 NKYKRI
+215 RYKRI
-221 DFTAQGDEWAAIVNY
+221 DFTYQGDEWAAIVNY
-236 NKNLYKRQMLE
+236 NKNLYKRQILE
-247 DKMKDLEV
+247 DKLKELEV
-255 KRRTKECLDIQV
+255 QRRTKECLDIQI

-279 EEKQFDEKIK
+279 QEKQFDEKIK

-294 LDEIY
+294 MDEMY
-299 ETKHKKIYEQIHRL
+299 ETKNKKIHEQIHRL

-318 AILKAETLRK
+318 AILKAQTLRK

-343 KKYKEQIEQDKQD
+343 KKYKEQLEQDRQD
-356 RINQK
+356 KINRK

-379 KKLKEKMLK
+379 KKLKEKALK
-388 EKEEDKKINQLRYLM
+388 EKEEDKKINQLRNLI

-418 KSNSNKYSLP
+418 KANSNKYYLP
-428 YAETVLKKLEKD
+428 YAQSVLKKLEKE
-440 KKEEEEKIQYY
+440 KKEEEEKIQYH

-461 KEHKAKL
+461 KEYKAKL
-468 KRFNDKIEIKKFLD
+468 KRLNDKIEMKKFLD

-519 EKESIKRMNRKN
+519 EKECIKKMNRKN

-568 EDYLMNNNN
+568 EDYLRNNNS

>member
-1 MFYNTYRATKSALQR
+1 MFYNTYRSTKSALQR

-21 NSRSHL
+21 NPRSYL
-27 LNQPKRQRL
+27 LNQPKRQKL
-36 KNLLMTKFIQKYDI
+36 KNLLMSKFIQKYNI
-50 KNPDEYLDLFL
+50 KDPDEYLDLVL
-61 TQFIQTEKLND
+61 TQFIQNEKLND
-72 IDLKRLDLKIK
+72 TDLKRLDLKIK

-89 KAKTELKNDL
+89 NNKSELKTDL
-99 ENINQKP
+99 ENIYQKP
-106 IQTEVNSIIKNDTI
+106 IKTEVNSIIKDSTI
-120 NQALND
+120 NQTLND
-126 NNNNTELSNN
+126 NNINTEIYNN
-136 INNRNSQN
+136 KNIQNPQN

-171 KRGYSSYC
+171 KRGHSSY
-179 NKRTLNNIN
+179 NNNRTLNTI
-188 NNTKTPEEEL
+188 KTPEEEL

-215 NKYKRI
+215 RYKRI
-221 DFTAQGDEWAAIVNY
+221 DFTYQGDEWAAIVNY
-236 NKNLYKRQMLE
+236 NKNLYKRQILE
-247 DKMKDLEV
+247 DKLKELEV
-255 KRRTKECLDIQV
+255 QRRTKECLDIQI

-279 EEKQFDEKIK
+279 QEKQFDEKIK

-294 LDEIY
+294 MDEMY
-299 ETKHKKIYEQIHRL
+299 ETKNRKICEQIHRL

-318 AILKAETLRK
+318 AILKAQTMRK

-343 KKYKEQIEQDKQD
+343 KKYKEQLEQDRQD
-356 RINQK
+356 KINRK

-379 KKLKEKMLK
+379 KRLKEKALK
-388 EKEEDKKINQLRYLM
+388 EKEEDKKINQLRNLI

-418 KSNSNKYSLP
+418 NANSNKYYLP
-428 YAETVLKKLEKD
+428 YAESVLKKLEKE
-440 KKEEEEKIQYY
+440 KKEEEEKIQYH

-461 KEHKAKL
+461 KEYKAKL
-468 KRFNDKIEIKKFLD
+468 KRINDKIEMKKFLD

-519 EKESIKRMNRKN
+519 EKECIKKMNRKN

-568 EDYLMNNNN
+568 EDYLRNNNS

>member
-1 MFYNTYRATKSALQR
+1 MFYNTYRSTKSALQR

-21 NSRSHL
+21 NPRSYL
-27 LNQPKRQRL
+27 LNQPKRQKL
-36 KNLLMTKFIQKYDI
+36 KNLLMSKFIQKYNI
-50 KNPDEYLDLFL
+50 KDPDEYLDLVL
-61 TQFIQTEKLND
+61 TQFIQNEKLND
-72 IDLKRLDLKIK
+72 TDLKRLDLKIK

-89 KAKTELKNDL
+89 NNKSELKTDL
-99 ENINQKP
+99 ENIYQKP
-106 IQTEVNSIIKNDTI
+106 IKTEVNSIIKDSTI
-120 NQALND
+120 NQTLND
-126 NNNNTELSNN
+126 NNINTELNN
-136 INNRNSQN
+136 NKNIQNPQN

-171 KRGYSSYC
+171 KRGHSSY
-179 NKRTLNNIN
+179 NNNLTLNTI
-188 NNTKTPEEEL
+188 KTPEEEL

-215 NKYKRI
+215 RYKRI
-221 DFTAQGDEWAAIVNY
+221 DFTYQGDEWAAIVNY
-236 NKNLYKRQMLE
+236 NKNLYKRQILE
-247 DKMKDLEV
+247 DKLKELEV
-255 KRRTKECLDIQV
+255 QRRTKECLDIQI

-279 EEKQFDEKIK
+279 QEKQFDEKIK

-294 LDEIY
+294 MDEMY
-299 ETKHKKIYEQIHRL
+299 ETKNRKICEQIHRL

-318 AILKAETLRK
+318 AILKAQTMRK

-343 KKYKEQIEQDKQD
+343 KKYKEQLEQDRQD
-356 RINQK
+356 KINRK

-379 KKLKEKMLK
+379 KKLKEKALK
-388 EKEEDKKINQLRYLM
+388 EKEEDKKINQLRNLI

-418 KSNSNKYSLP
+418 KANSNKYYLP
-428 YAETVLKKLEKD
+428 YAESVLKKLEKE
-440 KKEEEEKIQYY
+440 KKEEEEKIQYH

-461 KEHKAKL
+461 KEYKAKL
-468 KRFNDKIEIKKFLD
+468 KRINDKIEMKKFLD

-519 EKESIKRMNRKN
+519 EKECIKKMNRKN

-568 EDYLMNNNN
+568 EDYLRNNNN

>member
-1 MFYNTYRATKSALQR
+1 MFYNTYRATKSAIQR

-21 NSRSHL
+21 NPRSYL
-27 LNQPKRQRL
+27 LNQPKRQKL
-36 KNLLMTKFIQKYDI
+36 KNLLMSKFIQKYNI
-50 KNPDEYLDLFL
+50 KDPDEYLDLVL

-72 IDLKRLDLKIK
+72 TDLKRLDLKIK

-89 KAKTELKNDL
+89 TNKTELITDL
-99 ENINQKP
+99 ENIYQKP
-106 IQTEVNSIIKNDTI
+106 IQTEVNTIIKDSTI

-126 NNNNTELSNN
+126 NNNKEELNN
-136 INNRNSQN
+136 NKSIPNPQN

-171 KRGYSSYC
+171 KRGHSSY
-179 NKRTLNNIN
+179 NNNRTLNTI
-188 NNTKTPEEEL
+188 KTPEEEL

-215 NKYKRI
+215 RYKRI
-221 DFTAQGDEWAAIVNY
+221 DFTYQGDEWAAIVNY
-236 NKNLYKRQMLE
+236 NKNLYKRQILE
-247 DKMKDLEV
+247 DKLKELEV
-255 KRRTKECLDIQV
+255 QRRTKECLDIQI

-279 EEKQFDEKIK
+279 QEKQFDEKIK

-294 LDEIY
+294 MDEMY
-299 ETKHKKIYEQIHRL
+299 ETKNKKIHEQIHRL

-318 AILKAETLRK
+318 AILKAQTLRK

-343 KKYKEQIEQDKQD
+343 KKYKEQLEQDRQD
-356 RINQK
+356 KINRK

-379 KKLKEKMLK
+379 KKLKEKALK
-388 EKEEDKKINQLRYLM
+388 EKEEDKKINQLRNLI

-418 KSNSNKYSLP
+418 KANSNKYYLP
-428 YAETVLKKLEKD
+428 YAQSVLKKLEKE
-440 KKEEEEKIQYY
+440 KKEEEEKIQYH

-461 KEHKAKL
+461 KEYKAKL
-468 KRFNDKIEIKKFLD
+468 KRLNDKIEMKKFLD

-519 EKESIKRMNRKN
+519 EKECIKKMNRKN

-568 EDYLMNNNN
+568 EDYLRNNNS

>member
-1 MFYNTYRATKSALQR
+1 MFYNTYRSTKSALQR

-21 NSRSHL
+21 NPRSYL
-27 LNQPKRQRL
+27 LNQPKRQKL
-36 KNLLMTKFIQKYDI
+36 KNLLMSKFIQKYNI
-50 KNPDEYLDLFL
+50 KDPDEYLDLVL
-61 TQFIQTEKLND
+61 TQFIQNEKLND
-72 IDLKRLDLKIK
+72 TDLKRLDLKIK

-89 KAKTELKNDL
+89 NNKSELKTEL
-99 ENINQKP
+99 ENIYQKP
-106 IQTEVNSIIKNDTI
+106 IKTEVNSIIKDSTI
-120 NQALND
+120 NQTLND
-126 NNNNTELSNN
+126 NNINTEIYNN
-136 INNRNSQN
+136 KNIQNPQN

-171 KRGYSSYC
+171 KRGHSSY
-179 NKRTLNNIN
+179 NNNRTLNTI
-188 NNTKTPEEEL
+188 KTPEEEL

-215 NKYKRI
+215 RYKRI
-221 DFTAQGDEWAAIVNY
+221 DFTYQGDEWAAIVNY
-236 NKNLYKRQMLE
+236 NKNLYKRQILE
-247 DKMKDLEV
+247 DKLKELEV
-255 KRRTKECLDIQV
+255 QRRTKECLDIQI

-279 EEKQFDEKIK
+279 QEKQFDEKIK

-294 LDEIY
+294 MDEMY
-299 ETKHKKIYEQIHRL
+299 ETKNRKICEQIHRL

-318 AILKAETLRK
+318 AILKAQTMRK

-343 KKYKEQIEQDKQD
+343 KKYKEQLEQDRQD
-356 RINQK
+356 KINRK

-379 KKLKEKMLK
+379 KKLKEKALK
-388 EKEEDKKINQLRYLM
+388 EKEEDKKINQLRNLI

-418 KSNSNKYSLP
+418 KANSNKYYLP
-428 YAETVLKKLEKD
+428 YAESVLKKLEKE
-440 KKEEEEKIQYY
+440 KKEEEEKIQYH

-461 KEHKAKL
+461 KEYKAKL
-468 KRFNDKIEIKKFLD
+468 KRINDKIEMKKFLD

-519 EKESIKRMNRKN
+519 EKECIKKMNRKN

-545 KSNKNIMTE
+545 NSNKNIMTE

-568 EDYLMNNNN
+568 EDYLRNNNN

>member
-1 MFYNTYRATKSALQR
+1 MFYNTYRSTKSALQR

-21 NSRSHL
+21 NPRSYL
-27 LNQPKRQRL
+27 LNQPKRQKL
-36 KNLLMTKFIQKYDI
+36 KNLLMSKFIKKYDI
-50 KNPDEYLDLFL
+50 KDQDEYLDLVL
-61 TQFIQTEKLND
+61 TQFIQNEKLND
-72 IDLKRLDLKIK
+72 TDLKRLDLKIK

-89 KAKTELKNDL
+89 NNKSELKTDL
-99 ENINQKP
+99 ENIYQKP
-106 IQTEVNSIIKNDTI
+106 IKTEVNSIIKDSTI
-120 NQALND
+120 NQTLND
-126 NNNNTELSNN
+126 NNINTELNN
-136 INNRNSQN
+136 NKNIQNPQN
-144 KIRNLKNE
+144 KIRNIKNE

-171 KRGYSSYC
+171 KRGHSSY
-179 NKRTLNNIN
+179 NNNRTLNTI
-188 NNTKTPEEEL
+188 KTPEEEL

-215 NKYKRI
+215 RYKRI
-221 DFTAQGDEWAAIVNY
+221 DFTYQGDEWAAIVNY
-236 NKNLYKRQMLE
+236 NKNLYKRQILE
-247 DKMKDLEV
+247 DKLKELEV
-255 KRRTKECLDIQV
+255 QRRTKECLDIQI

-279 EEKQFDEKIK
+279 QEKQFDEKIK

-294 LDEIY
+294 MDEMY
-299 ETKHKKIYEQIHRL
+299 ETKNRKICEQIHRL
-313 KTDRD
+313 KADRD
-318 AILKAETLRK
+318 AILKAQTMRK

-343 KKYKEQIEQDKQD
+343 KKYKEQLEQDRQD
-356 RINQK
+356 KINRK

-379 KKLKEKMLK
+379 KKLKEKALK
-388 EKEEDKKINQLRYLM
+388 EKEEDKKINQLRNLI

-418 KSNSNKYSLP
+418 KANSNKYYLP
-428 YAETVLKKLEKD
+428 YAENVLKKLEKE
-440 KKEEEEKIQYY
+440 KKEEEEKIQYH

-461 KEHKAKL
+461 KEYKAKL
-468 KRFNDKIEIKKFLD
+468 KRFNDKIEMKKFLD

-519 EKESIKRMNRKN
+519 EKECIKKMNRKN

-568 EDYLMNNNN
+568 EDYLRNNNS

>member
-1 MFYNTYRATKSALQR
+1 MFYNTYRSTKSALQR

-21 NSRSHL
+21 NPRSYL
-27 LNQPKRQRL
+27 LNQPKRQKL
-36 KNLLMTKFIQKYDI
+36 KNLLMSKFIQKYNI
-50 KNPDEYLDLFL
+50 KDPDEYLDLVL
-61 TQFIQTEKLND
+61 TQFIQNEKLND
-72 IDLKRLDLKIK
+72 TDLKRLDLKIK

-89 KAKTELKNDL
+89 NNKSELKTDL
-99 ENINQKP
+99 ENIYQKP
-106 IQTEVNSIIKNDTI
+106 IKTEVNSIIKDSTI
-120 NQALND
+120 NQTLND
-126 NNNNTELSNN
+126 NNINTELNN
-136 INNRNSQN
+136 NKNIQNPQN

-171 KRGYSSYC
+171 KRGHSSY
-179 NKRTLNNIN
+179 NNNRTLNTI
-188 NNTKTPEEEL
+188 KTPEEEL

-215 NKYKRI
+215 RYKRI
-221 DFTAQGDEWAAIVNY
+221 DFTYQGDEWAAIVNY
-236 NKNLYKRQMLE
+236 NKNLYKRQILE
-247 DKMKDLEV
+247 DKLKELEV
-255 KRRTKECLDIQV
+255 QRRTKECLDIQI

-279 EEKQFDEKIK
+279 QEKQFDEKIK

-294 LDEIY
+294 MDEMY
-299 ETKHKKIYEQIHRL
+299 ETKNRKICEQIHRL

-318 AILKAETLRK
+318 AILKAQTMRK

-343 KKYKEQIEQDKQD
+343 KKYKEQLEQDRQD
-356 RINQK
+356 KINRK

-379 KKLKEKMLK
+379 KKLKEKALK
-388 EKEEDKKINQLRYLM
+388 EKEEDKKINQLRNLI

-412 YYYDKI
+412 YHYDKI
-418 KSNSNKYSLP
+418 KANSNKYYLP
-428 YAETVLKKLEKD
+428 YAENVLKKLEKE
-440 KKEEEEKIQYY
+440 KKEEEEKIQYH

-461 KEHKAKL
+461 KEYKAKL
-468 KRFNDKIEIKKFLD
+468 KRINDKIEMKKFLD

-519 EKESIKRMNRKN
+519 EKECIKKMNRKN

-568 EDYLMNNNN
+568 EDYLRNNNS

>member
-1 MFYNTYRATKSALQR
+1 MFYNTYRATKSAIQR

-21 NSRSHL
+21 NPRSYL
-27 LNQPKRQRL
+27 LNQPKRQKL
-36 KNLLMTKFIQKYDI
+36 KNLLMTKFIQKYNI
-50 KNPDEYLDLFL
+50 KDPDEYLDLVL

-72 IDLKRLDLKIK
+72 TDLKRLDLKIK

-89 KAKTELKNDL
+89 TNKTELKTDL
-99 ENINQKP
+99 ENIYQKP
-106 IQTEVNSIIKNDTI
+106 IQTEVNTIIKDSTI

-126 NNNNTELSNN
+126 NNNKEELNN
-136 INNRNSQN
+136 NKSIPNPQN

-171 KRGYSSYC
+171 KRGHSSY
-179 NKRTLNNIN
+179 NNNRTLNTI
-188 NNTKTPEEEL
+188 KTPEEEL

-215 NKYKRI
+215 RYKRI
-221 DFTAQGDEWAAIVNY
+221 DFTYQGDEWAAIVNY
-236 NKNLYKRQMLE
+236 NKNLYKRQILE
-247 DKMKDLEV
+247 DKLKELEV
-255 KRRTKECLDIQV
+255 QRRTKECLDIQI

-279 EEKQFDEKIK
+279 QEKQFDEKIK

-294 LDEIY
+294 MDEMY
-299 ETKHKKIYEQIHRL
+299 ETKNKKIHEQIHRL

-318 AILKAETLRK
+318 AILKAQTLRK

-343 KKYKEQIEQDKQD
+343 KKYKEQLEQDRQD
-356 RINQK
+356 KINRK

-379 KKLKEKMLK
+379 KKLKEKALK
-388 EKEEDKKINQLRYLM
+388 EKEEDKKINQLRNLI

-418 KSNSNKYSLP
+418 KANSNKYYLP
-428 YAETVLKKLEKD
+428 YAQSVLKKLEKE
-440 KKEEEEKIQYY
+440 KKEEEEKIQYH

-461 KEHKAKL
+461 KEYKAKL
-468 KRFNDKIEIKKFLD
+468 KRLNDKIEMKKFLD

-519 EKESIKRMNRKN
+519 EKECIKKMNRKN

-568 EDYLMNNNN
+568 EDYLRNNNN

>member
-21 NSRSHL
+21 NPRSYL
-27 LNQPKRQRL
+27 LNQPKRQKL
-36 KNLLMTKFIQKYDI
+36 KNLLMSKFIQKYNI
-50 KNPDEYLDLFL
+50 KDPDEYLDLVL

-72 IDLKRLDLKIK
+72 TDLKRLDLKIK

-89 KAKTELKNDL
+89 TNKTELKTDL
-99 ENINQKP
+99 ENIYQKP
-106 IQTEVNSIIKNDTI
+106 IQTEVNTIIKDSTI
-120 NQALND
+120 NQSLNY
-126 NNNNTELSNN
+126 NNNKEELNNNKNTQNP
-136 INNRNSQN
+136 QN

-171 KRGYSSYC
+171 KRGHSSY
-179 NKRTLNNIN
+179 NNNRTLNTI
-188 NNTKTPEEEL
+188 KTPEEEL

-215 NKYKRI
+215 RYKRI
-221 DFTAQGDEWAAIVNY
+221 DFTYQGDEWAAIVNY
-236 NKNLYKRQMLE
+236 NKNLYKRQILE
-247 DKMKDLEV
+247 DKLKELEV
-255 KRRTKECLDIQV
+255 QRRTKECLDIQI

-279 EEKQFDEKIK
+279 QEKQFDEKIK

-294 LDEIY
+294 MDEMY
-299 ETKHKKIYEQIHRL
+299 ETKNKKIHEQIHRL

-318 AILKAETLRK
+318 AILKAQTLRK

-343 KKYKEQIEQDKQD
+343 KKYKEQLEQDRQD
-356 RINQK
+356 KINRK

-379 KKLKEKMLK
+379 KKLKEKALK
-388 EKEEDKKINQLRYLM
+388 EKEEDKKINQLRNLI

-418 KSNSNKYSLP
+418 KANSNKYYLP
-428 YAETVLKKLEKD
+428 YAQSVLKKLEKE
-440 KKEEEEKIQYY
+440 KKEEEEKIQYH

-461 KEHKAKL
+461 KEYKAKL
-468 KRFNDKIEIKKFLD
+468 KRLNDKIEMKKFLD

-519 EKESIKRMNRKN
+519 EKECIKKMNRKN

-554 NEYAMNRNLLEKAN
+554 NEYAMNINLLEKAN
-568 EDYLMNNNN
+568 EDYLRNNNS

>member
-1 MFYNTYRATKSALQR
+1 MFYNTYRATKSAIQR

-21 NSRSHL
+21 NPRSYL
-27 LNQPKRQRL
+27 LNQPKRQKL
-36 KNLLMTKFIQKYDI
+36 KNLLMSKFIQKYNI
-50 KNPDEYLDLFL
+50 KDPDEYLDLVL

-72 IDLKRLDLKIK
+72 TDLKRLDLKIK

-89 KAKTELKNDL
+89 TNKTELKTDL
-99 ENINQKP
+99 ENIYQKP
-106 IQTEVNSIIKNDTI
+106 IQTEVNTIIKDSTI
-120 NQALND
+120 NQSLND
-126 NNNNTELSNN
+126 NNNNKEELNN
-136 INNRNSQN
+136 NKNTPNPQN

-171 KRGYSSYC
+171 KRGHSSY
-179 NKRTLNNIN
+179 NNNRTLNTI
-188 NNTKTPEEEL
+188 KTPEEEL

-215 NKYKRI
+215 RYKRI
-221 DFTAQGDEWAAIVNY
+221 DFTYQGDEWAAIVNY
-236 NKNLYKRQMLE
+236 NKNLYKRQILE
-247 DKMKDLEV
+247 DKLKELEV
-255 KRRTKECLDIQV
+255 QRRTKECLDIQI

-279 EEKQFDEKIK
+279 QEKQFDEKIK

-294 LDEIY
+294 MDEMY
-299 ETKHKKIYEQIHRL
+299 ETKNKKIHEQIHRL

-318 AILKAETLRK
+318 AILKAQTLRK

-343 KKYKEQIEQDKQD
+343 KKYKEQLEQDRQD
-356 RINQK
+356 KINRK

-379 KKLKEKMLK
+379 KKLKEKALK
-388 EKEEDKKINQLRYLM
+388 EKEEDKKINQLRNLI

-418 KSNSNKYSLP
+418 KANSNKYYLP
-428 YAETVLKKLEKD
+428 YAQSVLKKLEKE
-440 KKEEEEKIQYY
+440 KKEEEEKIQYH

-461 KEHKAKL
+461 KEYKAKL
-468 KRFNDKIEIKKFLD
+468 KRINDKIEMKKFLD

-519 EKESIKRMNRKN
+519 EKECIKKMNRKN

-568 EDYLMNNNN
+568 EDYLRNNNS

>member
-21 NSRSHL
+21 NPRSYL
-27 LNQPKRQRL
+27 LNQPKRQKL
-36 KNLLMTKFIQKYDI
+36 KNLLMSKFIQKYNI
-50 KNPDEYLDLFL
+50 KDPDEYLDLVL

-72 IDLKRLDLKIK
+72 TDLKRLDLKIK

-89 KAKTELKNDL
+89 TNKTELKTDL
-99 ENINQKP
+99 ENIYQKP
-106 IQTEVNSIIKNDTI
+106 IQTEVNTIIKDSTI
-120 NQALND
+120 NQSLND
-126 NNNNTELSNN
+126 NNNKEELNNNKNTQNP
-136 INNRNSQN
+136 QN

-171 KRGYSSYC
+171 KRGHSSY
-179 NKRTLNNIN
+179 NNNRTLNTI
-188 NNTKTPEEEL
+188 KTPEEEL

-215 NKYKRI
+215 RYKRI
-221 DFTAQGDEWAAIVNY
+221 DFTYQGDEWAAIVNY
-236 NKNLYKRQMLE
+236 NKNLYKRQILE
-247 DKMKDLEV
+247 DKLKELEV
-255 KRRTKECLDIQV
+255 QRRTKECLDIQI

-279 EEKQFDEKIK
+279 QEKQFDEKIK

-294 LDEIY
+294 MDEMY
-299 ETKHKKIYEQIHRL
+299 ETKNKKIHEQIHRL

-318 AILKAETLRK
+318 AILKAQTLRK

-343 KKYKEQIEQDKQD
+343 KKYKEQLEQDRQD
-356 RINQK
+356 KINRK

-379 KKLKEKMLK
+379 KKLKEKALK
-388 EKEEDKKINQLRYLM
+388 EKEEDKKINQLRNLI

-418 KSNSNKYSLP
+418 KANSNKYYLP
-428 YAETVLKKLEKD
+428 YAQSVLKKLEKE
-440 KKEEEEKIQYY
+440 KKEEEEKIQYH

-461 KEHKAKL
+461 KEYKAKL
-468 KRFNDKIEIKKFLD
+468 KRLNDKIEMKKFLD

-519 EKESIKRMNRKN
+519 EKECIKKMNRKN

-568 EDYLMNNNN
+568 EDYLRNNNS

>member
-1 MFYNTYRATKSALQR
+1 MFYNTYRSTKSALQR

-21 NSRSHL
+21 NPRSYL
-27 LNQPKRQRL
+27 LNQPKRQKL
-36 KNLLMTKFIQKYDI
+36 KNLLMSKFIQKYNI
-50 KNPDEYLDLFL
+50 KDPDEYLDLVL
-61 TQFIQTEKLND
+61 TQFIQNEKLND
-72 IDLKRLDLKIK
+72 TDLKRLDLKIK

-89 KAKTELKNDL
+89 NNKSELKTDL
-99 ENINQKP
+99 ENIYQKP
-106 IQTEVNSIIKNDTI
+106 IKTEVNSIIKDSTI
-120 NQALND
+120 NQTLND
-126 NNNNTELSNN
+126 NNINTELNN
-136 INNRNSQN
+136 NKNIQNPQN

-171 KRGYSSYC
+171 KRGHSSY
-179 NKRTLNNIN
+179 NNNRTLNTI
-188 NNTKTPEEEL
+188 KTPEEEL

-215 NKYKRI
+215 RYKRI
-221 DFTAQGDEWAAIVNY
+221 DFTYQGDEWAAIVNY
-236 NKNLYKRQMLE
+236 NKNLYKRQILE
-247 DKMKDLEV
+247 DKLKELEV
-255 KRRTKECLDIQV
+255 QRRTKECLDIQI

-279 EEKQFDEKIK
+279 QEKQFDEKIK

-294 LDEIY
+294 MDEMY
-299 ETKHKKIYEQIHRL
+299 ETKNRKICEQIHRL
-313 KTDRD
+313 KADRD
-318 AILKAETLRK
+318 AILKAQTMRK

-343 KKYKEQIEQDKQD
+343 KKYKEQLEQDRQD
-356 RINQK
+356 KINRK

-379 KKLKEKMLK
+379 KRLKEKALK
-388 EKEEDKKINQLRYLM
+388 EKEEDKKINQLRNLI

-418 KSNSNKYSLP
+418 KANSNKYYLP
-428 YAETVLKKLEKD
+428 YAESVLKKLEKE
-440 KKEEEEKIQYY
+440 KKEEEEKIQYH

-461 KEHKAKL
+461 KEYKAKL
-468 KRFNDKIEIKKFLD
+468 KRFNDKIEMKKFLN

-519 EKESIKRMNRKN
+519 EKECIKKMNRKN

-568 EDYLMNNNN
+568 EDYLRNNNS

>member
-21 NSRSHL
+21 NPRSYL
-27 LNQPKRQRL
+27 LNQPKRQKL
-36 KNLLMTKFIQKYDI
+36 KNLLMSKFIQKYNI
-50 KNPDEYLDLFL
+50 KDPDEYLDLVL

-72 IDLKRLDLKIK
+72 TDLKRLDLKIK

-89 KAKTELKNDL
+89 TNKTELKTDL
-99 ENINQKP
+99 ENIYQKP
-106 IQTEVNSIIKNDTI
+106 IQTEVNTIIKDSTI

-126 NNNNTELSNN
+126 NNKNEELNNNKNTPNP
-136 INNRNSQN
+136 QN

-171 KRGYSSYC
+171 KRGHSSY
-179 NKRTLNNIN
+179 NNNRTLNTI
-188 NNTKTPEEEL
+188 KTPEEEL

-215 NKYKRI
+215 RYKRI
-221 DFTAQGDEWAAIVNY
+221 DFTYQGDEWAAIVNY
-236 NKNLYKRQMLE
+236 NKNLYKRQILE
-247 DKMKDLEV
+247 DKLKELEV
-255 KRRTKECLDIQV
+255 QRRTKECLDIQI

-279 EEKQFDEKIK
+279 QEKQFDEKIK

-294 LDEIY
+294 MDEMY
-299 ETKHKKIYEQIHRL
+299 ETKNKKIHEQIHRL

-318 AILKAETLRK
+318 AILKAQTLRK

-343 KKYKEQIEQDKQD
+343 KKYKEQLEQDRQD
-356 RINQK
+356 KINRK

-379 KKLKEKMLK
+379 KKLKEKALK
-388 EKEEDKKINQLRYLM
+388 EKEEDKKINQLRNLI

-418 KSNSNKYSLP
+418 KANSNKYYLP
-428 YAETVLKKLEKD
+428 YAQSVLKKLEKE
-440 KKEEEEKIQYY
+440 KKEEEEKIQYH

-461 KEHKAKL
+461 KEYKAKL
-468 KRFNDKIEIKKFLD
+468 KRLNDKIEMKKFLD

-519 EKESIKRMNRKN
+519 EKECIKKMNRKN

-568 EDYLMNNNN
+568 EDYLRNNNN

>member
-1 MFYNTYRATKSALQR
+1 MFYNTYRATKSAIQR

-21 NSRSHL
+21 NPRSYL
-27 LNQPKRQRL
+27 LNQPKRQKL
-36 KNLLMTKFIQKYDI
+36 KNLLMSKFIQKYNI
-50 KNPDEYLDLFL
+50 KDPDEYLDLVL

-72 IDLKRLDLKIK
+72 TDLKRLDLKIK

-89 KAKTELKNDL
+89 TNKTELKTDL
-99 ENINQKP
+99 ENIYQKP
-106 IQTEVNSIIKNDTI
+106 IQTEVNTIIKDSTI
-120 NQALND
+120 NQSLND
-126 NNNNTELSNN
+126 NNNKEELNNNKNTPNP
-136 INNRNSQN
+136 QN

-171 KRGYSSYC
+171 KRGHSSY
-179 NKRTLNNIN
+179 NNNRTLNTI
-188 NNTKTPEEEL
+188 KTPEEEL

-215 NKYKRI
+215 RYKRI
-221 DFTAQGDEWAAIVNY
+221 DFTYQGDEWAAIVNY
-236 NKNLYKRQMLE
+236 NKNLYKRQILE
-247 DKMKDLEV
+247 DKLKELEV
-255 KRRTKECLDIQV
+255 QRRTKECLDIQI

-279 EEKQFDEKIK
+279 QEKQFDEKIK
-289 KYTQT
+289 KYTQKM
-294 LDEIY
+294 DEMY
-299 ETKHKKIYEQIHRL
+299 ETKNKKIHEQIHRL

-318 AILKAETLRK
+318 AILKAQTLRK

-343 KKYKEQIEQDKQD
+343 KKYKEQLEQDRQD
-356 RINQK
+356 KINRK

-379 KKLKEKMLK
+379 KKLKEKALK
-388 EKEEDKKINQLRYLM
+388 EKEEDKKINQLRNLI

-418 KSNSNKYSLP
+418 KANSNKYYLP
-428 YAETVLKKLEKD
+428 YAQSVLKKLEKE
-440 KKEEEEKIQYY
+440 KKEEEEKIQYH

-461 KEHKAKL
+461 KEYKAKL
-468 KRFNDKIEIKKFLD
+468 KRLNDKIEMKKFLD

-519 EKESIKRMNRKN
+519 EKECIKKMNRKN

-568 EDYLMNNNN
+568 EDYLRNNNS

>member
-1 MFYNTYRATKSALQR
+1 MFYNTYRSTKSALQR

-21 NSRSHL
+21 NPRSYL
-27 LNQPKRQRL
+27 LNQPKRQKL
-36 KNLLMTKFIQKYDI
+36 KNLLMSKFIQKYDI
-50 KNPDEYLDLFL
+50 KDPDEYLDLVL
-61 TQFIQTEKLND
+61 TQFIQNEKLND
-72 IDLKRLDLKIK
+72 TDLKRLDLKIK

-89 KAKTELKNDL
+89 KNKSELKTDL
-99 ENINQKP
+99 ENIYQKP
-106 IQTEVNSIIKNDTI
+106 IKTEVNSIIKDSTI
-120 NQALND
+120 NQTLND
-126 NNNNTELSNN
+126 NNINTELNN
-136 INNRNSQN
+136 NKNIQNPQN

-171 KRGYSSYC
+171 KRGHSSY
-179 NKRTLNNIN
+179 NNNLTLNTI
-188 NNTKTPEEEL
+188 KTPEEEL

-215 NKYKRI
+215 RYKRI
-221 DFTAQGDEWAAIVNY
+221 DFTYQGDEWAAIVNY
-236 NKNLYKRQMLE
+236 NKNLYKRQILE
-247 DKMKDLEV
+247 DKLKELEV
-255 KRRTKECLDIQV
+255 QRRTKECLDIQI

-279 EEKQFDEKIK
+279 QEKQFDEKIK

-294 LDEIY
+294 MDEMY
-299 ETKHKKIYEQIHRL
+299 ETKNRKICEQIHRL

-318 AILKAETLRK
+318 AILKAQTMRK

-343 KKYKEQIEQDKQD
+343 KKYKEQLEQDRQD
-356 RINQK
+356 KINRK

-379 KKLKEKMLK
+379 KKLKEKALK
-388 EKEEDKKINQLRYLM
+388 EKEEDKKINQLRNLI

-418 KSNSNKYSLP
+418 KANSNKYYLP
-428 YAETVLKKLEKD
+428 YAESVLKKLEKE
-440 KKEEEEKIQYY
+440 KKEEEEKIQYH

-461 KEHKAKL
+461 KEYKAKL
-468 KRFNDKIEIKKFLD
+468 KRINDKIEMKKFLD

-519 EKESIKRMNRKN
+519 EKECIKKMNRKN

-568 EDYLMNNNN
+568 EDYLRNNNN

>member
-21 NSRSHL
+21 NPRSYL
-27 LNQPKRQRL
+27 LNQPKRQKL
-36 KNLLMTKFIQKYDI
+36 KNLLMSKFIQKYNI
-50 KNPDEYLDLFL
+50 KDPDEYLDLVL

-72 IDLKRLDLKIK
+72 TDLKRLDLKIK

-89 KAKTELKNDL
+89 TNKTELKTDL
-99 ENINQKP
+99 ENIYQKP
-106 IQTEVNSIIKNDTI
+106 IQTEVNTIIKDSTI

-126 NNNNTELSNN
+126 NNKNEELNNNKNTPNP
-136 INNRNSQN
+136 QN

-171 KRGYSSYC
+171 KRGHSSY
-179 NKRTLNNIN
+179 NNNRTLNTI
-188 NNTKTPEEEL
+188 KTPEEEL

-215 NKYKRI
+215 RYKRI
-221 DFTAQGDEWAAIVNY
+221 DFTYQGDEWAAIVNY
-236 NKNLYKRQMLE
+236 NKNLYKRQILE
-247 DKMKDLEV
+247 DKLKELEV
-255 KRRTKECLDIQV
+255 QRRTKECLDIQI

-279 EEKQFDEKIK
+279 QEKQFDEKIK

-294 LDEIY
+294 MDEMY
-299 ETKHKKIYEQIHRL
+299 ETKNKKIHEQIHRL

-318 AILKAETLRK
+318 AILKAQTLRK

-343 KKYKEQIEQDKQD
+343 KKYKEQLEQDRQD
-356 RINQK
+356 KINRK

-379 KKLKEKMLK
+379 KKLKEKALK
-388 EKEEDKKINQLRYLM
+388 EKEEDKKINQLRNLI

-418 KSNSNKYSLP
+418 KANSNKYYLP
-428 YAETVLKKLEKD
+428 YAQSVLKKLEKE
-440 KKEEEEKIQYY
+440 KKEEEEKIQYH

-461 KEHKAKL
+461 KEYKAKL
-468 KRFNDKIEIKKFLD
+468 KRLNDKIEMKKFLD

-512 RYDEMNK
+512 RYDAMNK
-519 EKESIKRMNRKN
+519 EKECIKKMNRKN

-568 EDYLMNNNN
+568 EDYLRNNNS